1 MTELT
6 AGLIKGAARWLSPGG
21 GISPELEAQI
31 REAYEKLKGVE
42 TPRWV
47 WDFFD
52 IETNRASVSFGGAF
66 CIEGQDL
73 AGLLKGCRRAV
84 LMAVTL
90 GPSVDRLIN
99 RLQATS
105 MSEAVVLDACA
116 STAADM
122 FCDQAENEAARRL
135 SCGEFLTMRFS
146 PGYGDVPLSESAKI
160 LEALDTRKRIGLS
173 ATASGMLLP
182 IKSITAVIGIANEK
196 RDRTRDCSLCGANG
210 RCHYKKRGDSCG
222 V

>member
-6 AGLIKGAARWLSPGG
+6 PALISEAARLLSPGSE
-21 GISPELEAQI
+21 IPPELEEQI
-31 REAYEKLKGVE
+31 RSAYEKLKSVE
-42 TPRWV
+42 TPRAV

-52 IETNRASVSFGGAF
+52 IETNVASVSFAGGF
-66 CIEGQDL
+66 CIEGQDI
-73 AGLLKGCRRAV
+73 AGLLRGCRRAV

-90 GPSVDRLIN
+90 GQSVDRLIN

-116 STAADM
+116 SVAADM
-122 FCDQAENEAARRL
+122 FCDHVENEIAQRL
-135 SCGEFLTMRFS
+135 SNREFLTMRFS
-146 PGYGDVPLSESAKI
+146 PGYGNVPLSESVKI
-160 LEALDTRKRIGLS
+160 MEALNTRKRIGLS

-196 RDRTRDCSLCGANG
+196 RDRKRDCSLCGANEH
-210 RCHYKKRGDSCG
+210 CHYKKRGDFCG
-222 V
+222 F